1 MSRETSDDGGPDRLR
16 GLATNVVER
25 IGGLPAVRTLFATM
39 EAYDRGGGGLTAAG
53 LAYTSLLAILPG
65 LLLIASAIGLL
76 VDDPAVRAQ
85 IVDWIGRAV
94 PPLEDVAEAA
104 LDSVSQGAVP
114 SSIVAIIFL
123 LWGSSRLY
131 ANMDYAFSKIF
142 HGGRMRNEIERTA
155 RGVILTVV
163 VVGLPLAVLF
173 IGSITGWLLDL
184 TPDLPRVEGI
194 TRSLLTLATPVGS
207 FLLFV
212 FGTMLV
218 YRFVPGEPPPARAL
232 VVPAVLTGTA
242 LAGFAQLFTWIG
254 PKLAGVAAIYGTFV
268 ALFAL
273 LAWLSISFNLL
284 LLGASWTRVRTVAMA
299 QDAPPAD
306 PTEPGAPAR
315 ARAEAEPAED

>member
-1 MSRETSDDGGPDRLR
+1 MSRATSDGGPARLR
-16 GLATNVVER
+16 SLATRVVER
-25 IGGLPAVRTLFATM
+25 IGGLPAVRTLIATL

-65 LLLIASAIGLL
+65 LLLIASAIGLW
-76 VDDPAVRAQ
+76 VEDPEVRAQ

-94 PPLEDVAEAA
+94 PPLQDVVEAA
-104 LDSVSQGAVP
+104 LVSVSQGAVP
-114 SSIVAIIFL
+114 TSILATIFL

-142 HGGRMRNEIERTA
+142 SSARPRNEIERTA
-155 RGVILTVV
+155 RGIVLTVV

-173 IGSITGWLLDL
+173 VGSITGWLLDL
-184 TPDLPRVEGI
+184 APDVANVQGMA
-194 TRSLLTLATPVGS
+194 RSLLSLASPIGS
-207 FLLFV
+207 LLLFIV
-212 FGTMLV
+212 GTTLV

-232 VVPAVLTGTA
+232 ILPAVLIGTA
-242 LAGFAQLFTWIG
+242 LAAFAQLFTWIG
-254 PKLAGVAAIYGTFV
+254 PRLAGVAAIYGTFV

-284 LLGASWTRVRTVAMA
+284 LIGASWTRVRSVAMT

-306 PTEPGAPAR
+306 PAEPGAAAR
-315 ARAEAEPAED
+315 DDAEADAPAG